1 MNQRIKARR
10 ERALERLEKSLPT
23 LKKDRE
29 NVIKQMKGDALQA
42 VFANEL
48 PDILQKNIDRVE
60 EEILSLK
67 DKLSGKKKMVVNEKG
82 NLVVEVPK
90 ERWFIDIY
98 TIHLGYIKNSERRKN
113 KGKSRKKMKKIKTT
127 SFVKS
132 MVAQPGMIQSFR
144 EGRMGVSPKSHTFRL
159 RKEELTT
166 I

>member
-10 ERALERLEKSLPT
+10 ERVLERLEKSLPT

-29 NVIKQMKGDALQA
+29 NIIKQMKGDALQA

-60 EEILSLK
+60 GEILSLK

-98 TIHLGYIKNSERRKN
+98 AIHLGYIKNSERRKN
-113 KGKSRKKMKKIKTT
+113 KGKSRKKMKKMKTK

-132 MVAQPGMIQSFR
+132 IVAQKGMIEAFK
-144 EGRMGVSPKSHTFRL
+144 EGRMGISPKTHTFTM